1 MKTDHVPRSRPR
13 TIDRS
18 ALSWADLL
26 RAAVRD
32 PGRILSAYRA
42 FHEYSLGNQLAAYG
56 QCVSRGVAPGP
67 LGTYRQWQARGR
79 HVKGGEKALWL
90 CVPRTVTARAP
101 LSGEEV
107 ASDAAERLVERR
119 FLVFSWQPRWFVLA
133 QTEGDEF
140 VLPSVPLWDCDR
152 ALVALGVTMIPFAS
166 LDGNVQGYARGRSV
180 AINSLAA
187 LPMKTLF
194 HELGH
199 VLLHQEEEASE
210 DGAVLSRS
218 LREVEAESVA
228 LLCCETLGLPGAA
241 FARGYIQAW
250 LGAGEALP
258 ERSAQRIL
266 AAADRVIRAGTDG
279 ATASSDR
286 TAA

>member
-1 MKTDHVPRSRPR
+1 MKTRPAPTSRPR
-13 TIDRS
+13 TTDRP

-32 PGRILSAYRA
+32 PGSILSAYRA
-42 FHEYSLGNQLAAYG
+42 FHEYSLGNQLAAYE
-56 QCVSRGVAPGP
+56 QCLSRGVAPGP

-79 HVKGGEKALWL
+79 QVKCGEQALWL
-90 CVPRTVTARAP
+90 CVPRTVAAHVP
-101 LSGEEV
+101 PNNEE
-107 ASDAAERLVERR
+107 AADDDEERPVERS
-119 FLVFSWQPRWFVLA
+119 FTVFSWKPQWFVLA

-140 VLPSVPLWDCDR
+140 VLPSVPSWDRDQ
-152 ALVALGVTMIPFAS
+152 ALAALDVALIPFAS
-166 LDGNVQGYARGRSV
+166 LDGNVQGYAHGQSV
-180 AINSLAA
+180 AINPLAA

-199 VLLHQEEEASE
+199 ALLHQNDEASD

-228 LLCCETLGLPGAA
+228 LLCCETLGLPGAE

-250 LGAGEALP
+250 LGSGEDLP

-266 AAADRVIRAGTDG
+266 AAADRVIRAGTGG
-279 ATASSDR
+279 ATASSGR